1 MEQKKLNILLVEDDD
16 SHAELVTY
24 NLEEAGILNS
34 LERACDGVEALAYLR
49 DKGANSGSSAPD
61 LVLLDLKLPKM
72 DGLEVLATVKNDEK
86 LKSIPIVVLSTS
98 DSDRDQQAAYAN
110 HANGYLVKPM
120 DFEAFCQMVHDFG
133 IYWGKWNRFPRKQA
147 V

>member
-16 SHAELVTY
+16 GHAELVTF

-34 LERACDGVEALAYLR
+34 LDRACDGVEALDYLR
-49 DKGANSGSSAPD
+49 EKGANSDSPTPD
-61 LVLLDLKLPKM
+61 LVLLDLKLPKV

-120 DFEAFCQMVHDFG
+120 DFEDFCQMVQDFG

-147 V
+147 I